1 MDRKKTKIKK
11 VLAVTA
17 IDTLTTTQ
25 FANVFAAST
34 IGSGSVTGDTSFD
47 TNIIWDDAFPGS
59 ATGTVS
65 GITVK
70 AQILPTIN
78 MVISAKEIDLGVL
91 TAGTPSTGTL
101 DIEVGTNAAN
111 GVTIRVKS
119 ASGGLTNTSDNSL
132 QINNLTT
139 DGSQENYTFTSSAN
153 VIDSTVT
160 GFDGDD
166 GDLASTEITNSNEL
180 VIYDTN
186 KPEISNVDNADVTFT
201 VSATSNAQTPAGDYE
216 DYLDFTIV
224 GNF

>member
-1 MDRKKTKIKK
+1 MIKTKIKK

-17 IDTLTTTQ
+17 IAALTTTQ